1 MRQIII
7 RENDAGQR
15 LDKFLAKALPALPK
29 GLMCKFIRTKHIKR
43 NGKRCAVSDRLE
55 PGDVLSFFISD
66 DFFNQNVPRQTPVF
80 LHAPARLDV
89 MYEDAQVLIVNKP
102 AGLVVHT
109 DDRGTGDTLVNR
121 VLHYLY
127 KTGAYDPAAEQSF
140 TPALCNRLDR
150 NTGGL
155 VIGARTAAA
164 LREVNELIRS
174 RRLVKQYLCIT
185 AAPPPKKQDRV
196 QAYHRKPQAGNLVE
210 IRDTPGGGFANI
222 DTEYR
227 VLAQQKEL
235 SLVLVTLHTGRTH
248 QIRAHLAHLG
258 APLLGDNKY
267 GNVQANRRYG
277 VFTQQ
282 LWAWRLIFPALEV
295 VLAPLSG
302 RTISAPDVPFLSTY
316 FPGVEL
322 PARSET

>member
-89 MYEDAQVLIVNKP
+89 VYEDAQVLIVNKP

-121 VLHYLY
+121 MLHYLY

-140 TPALCNRLDR
+140 TPALCNRIDR
-150 NTGGL
+150 NTGGI
-155 VIGARTAAA
+155 VIAAKTAEA
-164 LREVNELIRS
+164 LRILNQKIKDREIDKRYLAIVEGTPKPREGALPTLIR
-174 RRLVKQYLCIT
+174 
-185 AAPPPKKQDRV
+185 
-196 QAYHRKPQAGNLVE
+196 N
-210 IRDTPGGGFANI
+210 
-222 DTEYR
+222 
-227 VLAQQKEL
+227 
-235 SLVLVTLHTGRTH
+235 TGC
-248 QIRAHLAHLG
+248 
-258 APLLGDNKY
+258 
-267 GNVQANRRYG
+267 
-277 VFTQQ
+277 
-282 LWAWRLIFPALEV
+282 WR
-295 VLAPLSG
+295 SK
-302 RTISAPDVPFLSTY
+302 
-316 FPGVEL
+316 
-322 PARSET
+322 RS